1 MANELPEVV
10 PLVQSMPTTGW
21 ILQTQG
27 SARRRITDNKSKR
40 RSGNFDTEGI
50 YDVAGVPGHSHNAS
64 AVVAV
69 DADYTRYRTVALSV
83 AELIW
88 AYGALALPLGLLD
101 DSVEPDNASE
111 RYERAI
117 ERCIES
123 ISLFPENC
131 TGNIHEPTRSIGEIR
146 TLVTPKARLNTL
158 TYIEERR
165 GWRVP
170 DAVAFPRQAVGGVL
184 QNNENTRPALVST
197 STCARCSRSG
207 TVS

>member
-21 ILQTQG
+21 IMQTQG
-27 SARRRITDNKSKR
+27 SARRRITSNQSVS
-40 RSGNFDTEGI
+40 SGNFDTGGI

-69 DADYTRYRTVALSV
+69 DADYTRYRTVALSIDH
-83 AELIW
+83 LIW
-88 AYGALALPLGLLD
+88 AYNVLNLPIGALD

-146 TLVTPKARLNTL
+146 TLVTPKARLSTL

-165 GWRVP
+165 GWRV
-170 DAVAFPRQAVGGVL
+170 DQQQGR
-184 QNNENTRPALVST
+184 RPGLAL
-197 STCARCSRSG
+197 RREQ
-207 TVS
+207 

>member
-69 DADYTRYRTVALSV
+69 DADYTRYRTVALSIDH
-83 AELIW
+83 LIW
-88 AYGALALPLGLLD
+88 AYNVLNLPIGALHWLQITVRGRTIQVMNIDGMVLHCT
-101 DSVEPDNASE
+101 VPDKDPPPEGQFGIFSRGAK
-111 RYERAI
+111 
-117 ERCIES
+117 CIA
-123 ISLFPENC
+123 
-131 TGNIHEPTRSIGEIR
+131 R
-146 TLVTPKARLNTL
+146 TLTISSPAPVENIPKKKT
-158 TYIEERR
+158 
-165 GWRVP
+165 
-170 DAVAFPRQAVGGVL
+170 DA
-184 QNNENTRPALVST
+184 PAEK
-197 STCARCSRSG
+197 
-207 TVS
+207 